1 MSKYINFHEK
11 YQALK
16 QKGKGGGSSVNGQVA
31 KLAQQAT
38 FKPFTVTTGSGTA
51 YGNADNQYGATAS
64 DQYSNIQQQALGGT
78 NQLLPSLTNAL
89 GQQPQQFG
97 FNSNIDQLSQNYF
110 NQQAAMLQPAFAQ
123 QNAALQSDLFGG
135 GRLGLRLASE
145 GAGAGQGGFVQPDAF
160 GLGRA
165 QSQTLADV
173 AGQSRQQAM
182 QEAQGRYGLESGVF
196 GINQQGQQQYTQ
208 NLLGGAQGLFGMGT
222 GVSDV
227 ENQLLQLGLSAEQ
240 ARSVA
245 AAQAASAMASGQEQ
259 EKDGKGFLGSLV
271 GAAGQVG
278 AAYVTGGTSAAAG
291 SDRRLKSNIDY
302 VDTDALGLKWYTWD
316 WNDIAKDLGISV
328 DPEYGVIAQ
337 EVREIF
343 PEAISEGSDG
353 YLRVNYKML
362 ADKLAEAK

>member
-16 QKGKGGGSSVNGQVA
+16 QGGGGKGGSKSRINRQVA
-31 KLAQQAT
+31 QAAEEAR
-38 FKPFTVTTGSGTA
+38 FKPFTVTTGSGSA
-51 YGNADNQYGATAS
+51 YGNADNEYGASANS
-64 DQYSNIQQQALGGT
+64 QFGNIQQQALGGT
-78 NQLLPSLTNAL
+78 NQLLPQLTQAL
-89 GQQPQQFG
+89 GQQPQQFD

-110 NQQAAMLQPAFAQ
+110 NQQSAMLQPAFAQ

-165 QSQTLADV
+165 QSQTLADL

-208 NLLGGAQGLFGMGT
+208 NLLGGAQGLFGLGT

-245 AAQAASAMASGQEQ
+245 AAQAGSLLSSGKE
-259 EKDGKGFLGSLV
+259 EKKDGKGFLGSLV
-271 GAAGQVG
+271 GTAARVG
-278 AAYVTGGTSAAAG
+278 TAYATGGASELGKIAA
-291 SDRRLKSNIDY
+291 
-302 VDTDALGLKWYTWD
+302 
-316 WNDIAKDLGISV
+316 
-328 DPEYGVIAQ
+328 Q
-337 EVREIF
+337 Q
-343 PEAISEGSDG
+343 
-353 YLRVNYKML
+353 
-362 ADKLAEAK
+362 